1 MWLLSDLLKVVI
13 SRRALVDHAIDSDSE
28 LKITGSDISARDNV
42 AHSIASVNILN
53 TLERLKDMGLI
64 SDRELL
70 RAVYRFAGEPA
81 DIEELLEGGS
91 GVDTRQAN
99 DPIQPVSKDPIN
111 DETANPKKSVLP

>member
-1 MWLLSDLLKVVI
+1 VVI
-13 SRRALVDHAIDSDSE
+13 ARRALVDHAIDPESE

-91 GVDTRQAN
+91 GIDIREVTN
-99 DPIQPVSKDPIN
+99 PIQPVTKDPVN
-111 DETANPKKSVLP
+111 AESGTPKKSVLP